1 MHSDTYTI
9 GYAAGITILVAV
21 LLALAA
27 TALKPAQDANIALE
41 KKKNILMSVGYEGT
55 NYDKDYDS
63 YITSEVVDI
72 EGNVVAGVDAFD
84 IDPKKE
90 AKRSEAERL
99 LPVFIYSSSEGKYY
113 IFPVTGKGLWGSI
126 WGYIALNDDL
136 ETIKGTVYDHKLETP
151 GLGAEITKEWFQQ
164 AFEGKKIFNEN
175 GDLESIHVKK
185 GRGNKLDDY
194 SVDGISGAT
203 ITSKGV
209 DKMLIKYLGYYMPYF
224 KNKKNS

>member
-1 MHSDTYTI
+1 VHSDKYTI
-9 GYAAGITILVAV
+9 AYAAGVTILVAV

-63 YITSEVVDI
+63 FITSEVVDRK
-72 EGNVVAGVDAFD
+72 GNVVEGVNAFD
-84 IDPKKE
+84 IDPKRE
-90 AKRSEAERL
+90 AKKGEDEQL
-99 LPVFIYSSSEGKYY
+99 LPVFTYNSSEGKYF
-113 IFPVTGKGLWGSI
+113 IFPVTGKGLWGGI

-136 ETIKGTVYDHKLETP
+136 ETIKGAVYDHKTETP
-151 GLGAEITKEWFQQ
+151 GLGAEITEKWFQQ
-164 AFEGKKIFNEN
+164 AFEGKKILNEK

-185 GRGNKLDDY
+185 GRGNKLDDH

-209 DKMLIKYLGYYMPYF
+209 DKMLKKYLEFYVPYF
-224 KNKKNS
+224 KTKKNS